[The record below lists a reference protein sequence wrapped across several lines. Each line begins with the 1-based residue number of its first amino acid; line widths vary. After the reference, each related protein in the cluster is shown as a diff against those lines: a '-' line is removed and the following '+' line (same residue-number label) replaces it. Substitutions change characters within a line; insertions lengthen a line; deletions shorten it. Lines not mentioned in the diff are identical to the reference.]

1 MVILL
6 DGTSQIARA
15 TIAEAA
21 TADYPAWKHLALE
34 VFEESAAEVEEA
46 DFHLQV
52 IKRCAEELERSNL
65 HLLLTLPADSP
76 HRKMLARTLQPGCTT
91 VHLGTDDDGTY
102 DFVVDP
108 MTTSVNDVT
117 ALLHTLMTPQSDA

>member
-21 TADYPAWKHLALE
+21 TIDHPTWKHLALE
-34 VFEESAAEVEEA
+34 VFEESAAAAPEA
-46 DFHLQV
+46 NFHLQV
-52 IKRCAEELERSNL
+52 IKRCAEELERSGL

-76 HRKMLARTLQPGCTT
+76 HRGMLARTLDCTT
-91 VHLGTDDDGTY
+91 VHLGAEEDGSY
-102 DFVVDP
+102 DFVIDP

-117 ALLHTLMTPQSDA
+117 ALLHTLMTPPADA